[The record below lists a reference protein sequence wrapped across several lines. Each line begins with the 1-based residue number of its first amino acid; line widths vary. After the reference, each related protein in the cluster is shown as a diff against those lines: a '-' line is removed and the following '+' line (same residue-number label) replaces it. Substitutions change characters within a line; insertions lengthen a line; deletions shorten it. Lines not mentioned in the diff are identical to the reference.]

1 MPSLNLRAPTLVLLT
16 CLVLCTTA
24 PHSSPAQTTPP
35 AAPAAP
41 AADGGLNHKQAGGLN
56 HEQAGLLNREQ
67 AGQLLPATVF
77 YHGQVAPIQARNSA
91 GLRLPGGKLLLVALV
106 DTSGYASSVQ
116 QTYQGYLL
124 TEIPLR
130 LGDQTLPAGAY
141 GFGFLAGDQM
151 AVLDLG
157 GTELLRT
164 ATTRDAQLRRPTPL
178 QMLTDPSAANRYRLY
193 LGRSFVALEAAPRQD
208 R

>member
-1 MPSLNLRAPTLVLLT
+1 MPSSRCSAPTLVLLA
-16 CLVLCTTA
+16 CLAASTHGLSSHAAQTA
-24 PHSSPAQTTPP
+24 PQAE
-35 AAPAAP
+35 P
-41 AADGGLNHKQAGGLN
+41 AAD
-56 HEQAGLLNREQ
+56 GLLNREQ
-67 AGQLLPATVF
+67 AGSLLPATVF
-77 YHGQVAPIQARNSA
+77 YHGQVAPVQARNSA
-91 GLRLPGGKLLLVALV
+91 GLRLPGGKLLLVTLV

-151 AVLDLG
+151 VVLDIG
-157 GTELLRT
+157 GTEQLRT

-178 QMLTDPSAANRYRLY
+178 QLLTDPSAANRYRLY
-193 LGRSFVALEAAPRQD
+193 LGRSFVTLEAAPRQD